1 MRPEASTRRWGAAVG
16 LSLLL
21 HALALSWWWGGGA
34 QALACDARCGLPS
47 TGRPGACH
55 GVDCHVAAV
64 GVRGGIS
71 HAACAACRPAAC
83 NQRAH
88 SASTQKAG
96 RCRARLGRHGHGAA
110 CRRTASRGPTGR
122 ARAAGHG
129 FRACQALAL
138 GGGRPAPR
146 SRRHQCAGAPAG
158 AHCSAPTLDSRR
170 RKQRRSGW
178 GHAPDRAVRRRGRA
192 GHAGA
197 TRCGGV
203 LRGGAFCQPAACHGC
218 GAAHRVAAQLLLSST
233 GTACTVQGLLML

>member
-21 HALALSWWWGGGA
+21 HALALSWWWGAARRPLHAMSGA
-34 QALACDARCGLPS
+34 TFQAPAGRAPAMVWIATSPPLASAAASATPLAQLAGPQPATSVRTVPVHKKQAVAVPALAATVTAP
-47 TGRPGACH
+47 
-55 GVDCHVAAV
+55 
-64 GVRGGIS
+64 
-71 HAACAACRPAAC
+71 PAAAP
-83 NQRAH
+83 QAV
-88 SASTQKAG
+88 
-96 RCRARLGRHGHGAA
+96 
-110 CRRTASRGPTGR
+110 
-122 ARAAGHG
+122 
-129 FRACQALAL
+129 ACQALAL

-178 GHAPDRAVRRRGRA
+178 GHAPDRAVRRRGHA

-203 LRGGAFCQPAACHGC
+203 LRGGALRQPAARHGC
-218 GAAHRVAAQLLLSST
+218 GTAHRVAAQLLLSST